1 MAKKTVGKPVDIGI
15 DLTSNELRVT
25 ALNKHG
31 NDYVLERFAIAD
43 LSPQFFAAGRIADTR
58 GLSARLKE
66 VLETN
71 GISAKRAIVSL
82 SGKAA
87 IVRVIE
93 LPRMGAPQTRQAI
106 NLQINQYVPFPPG
119 DTVYDY
125 RVLPQRK
132 GGNQAMQEILLVA
145 TRASTIQSMVEML
158 QIAGIETYGI
168 KITSLAA
175 WNLLGSKL
183 EGYTQSV
190 GVVDIR
196 DSISELSF
204 FLDGSFRMAR
214 SVELGY
220 NTIIGKIAQLL
231 GVGVGEAEE
240 YLRAEPVDLM
250 LNEEEV
256 DQTEDNRLREAV
268 MAVFASFVTELVRSI
283 RYYESQAAR
292 TDRVGKLMVFGNT
305 RNFKNL
311 GAYLERET
319 GLEVAEVSL
328 SSLVQYQQG
337 VYALDVL
344 HAHAEKF
351 VVSAGLCVDYFRK
364 GKVEF
369 NLLPSTY
376 YVRAQALNVLKIG
389 VVLLLIMGG
398 FMYYQNKTLDTKLG
412 EVKNNLQQV
421 QAEQNKWK
429 PNADKFEQV
438 KSEISTKKPQ
448 FGQIYSLVKA
458 QLMWPA
464 IMEELGNVIPDT
476 CYLEEVS
483 FDASTGEIKM
493 KGVAVDRVDI
503 MQFAIS
509 LDHSDFFTGTTV
521 KETTESMA
529 TGGGGG
535 IGAGGGGGGA
545 AGMGLTADMK
555 NPYAPSIPP
564 PDNPNASRS
573 ILPQKGSKWDSQQA
587 LSNKDFRDSMPAD
600 FELPRL
606 GIRAGR
612 TIEDYFQRQD
622 IFESPVKFSFEIT
635 TKLADKALNQ
645 PKAIESLSALEE
657 VTKDVLN
664 T

>member
-15 DLTSNELRVT
+15 DLTSNEMRVT
-25 ALNKHG
+25 ALSKHG
-31 NDYVLERFAIAD
+31 NEYILERFAIAD

-58 GLSARLKE
+58 GLAARLKE

-71 GISAKRAIVSL
+71 GINAKKAIVSL

-132 GGNQAMQEILLVA
+132 GGNAAMQEVLLVA
-145 TRASTIQSMVEML
+145 TRASTIQSTVDML
-158 QIAGIETYGI
+158 QLAGIETHGI

-175 WNLLGSKL
+175 WNLLGAKL

-190 GVVDIR
+190 GVVDMR

-220 NTIIGKIAQLL
+220 NTIIAKIAQLL

-250 LNEEEV
+250 LSEEDV

-268 MAVFASFVTELVRSI
+268 MAVFANFVTELVRSI
-283 RYYESQAAR
+283 RYYESQASR
-292 TDRVGKLMVFGNT
+292 TDRVGKLMIFGNV

-311 GAYLERET
+311 ASYLERET
-319 GLEVAEVSL
+319 GLEVSEVSL
-328 SSLVQYQQG
+328 SALVQYQQG
-337 VYALDVL
+337 VYALDIL
-344 HAHAEKF
+344 HNHAEKF
-351 VVSAGLCVDYFRK
+351 VVSAGLCVDYFKK
-364 GKVEF
+364 GKIDF
-369 NLLPSTY
+369 NLLPSVY

-389 VVLLLIMGG
+389 VVLLFIMGA
-398 FMYYQNKTLDTKLG
+398 FMWYQNSQLEKG
-412 EVKNNLQQV
+412 VNAAKNELATV
-421 QAEQNKWK
+421 QAEENKWK
-429 PNADKFEQV
+429 PDADKFEAV
-438 KSEISTKKPQ
+438 KSEISTKKPK
-448 FGQIYSLVKA
+448 FGQIYSLVKS
-458 QLMWPA
+458 QFMWPA
-464 IMEELGNVIPDT
+464 IMEEVGNRIPDT
-476 CYLEEVS
+476 CFIDEIE
-483 FDASTGEIKM
+483 FQASTGEIKM
-493 KGVAVDRVDI
+493 KGTAVDRIDI

-509 LDHSDFFTGTTV
+509 LDNSEFFTQTV
-521 KETTESMA
+521 AKETVEDL

-535 IGAGGGGGGA
+535 GGPGGGGGGGS
-545 AGMGLTADMK
+545 AGMGLTADAK
-555 NPYAPSIPP
+555 NPYYPSIPP
-564 PDNPNASRS
+564 PDSSQGGS
-573 ILPQKGSKWDSQQA
+573 ILPQNGFSWDSRQG
-587 LSNKDFRDSMPAD
+587 LSNDEFRDSMPLD

-606 GIRAGR
+606 GVRAGR
-612 TIEDYFQRQD
+612 SIEDYFGRTTSLT
-622 IFESPVKFSFEIT
+622 FNYKFTFDIT
-635 TKLADKALNQ
+635 TKLQDKALNQ
-645 PKAIESLSALEE
+645 PKSIEGLSTLEE